1 MGKGKRSIDKEMI
14 TIHQAITNTNSNF
27 NIFPSSG
34 GVTFPCTIS
43 SVRAVGSVSN
53 AGTLATPAQ
62 HYWSVCLQR
71 EGETMGVPTLP
82 ASAATP
88 STVQTP
94 EEDIMIFGKG
104 ITYFNSTASS
114 AWAVPRHY
122 EVVGTTKRKL
132 MIGDKLVWTAVA
144 APASQAVDFDFVL
157 QFFVMV

>member
-14 TIHQAITNTNSNF
+14 TIHQAVTAGNNNI

-53 AGTLATPAQ
+53 AGTSSNAAQ

-82 ASAATP
+82 AVAATP

-94 EEDIMIFGKG
+94 EEDIMIWGKG
-104 ITYFNSTASS
+104 VTYFNSTSTQ

-122 EVVGTTKRKL
+122 DVVGTTKRKL
-132 MIGDKLVWTAVA
+132 MIGDKLVWTSVSAGA
-144 APASQAVDFDFVL
+144 AQAVDFDFVF